1 MSARHTI
8 LSLAILM
15 AFAANA
21 TAAEPS
27 WTFGADAPPSE
38 APLRS
43 TRAWQITFAVDDASI
58 EVPPVQRLMQAAQD
72 VRFEVADQRPPAAV
86 TVSDGYAL
94 RAKIHKIASFAT
106 LPIFGA
112 QYLLGSQLDE
122 GTASE
127 AVRATHA
134 AIATTMVG
142 LFGVNTVTGVWNLW
156 EGRHDPTKRGL
167 RMLHG
172 LLMLG
177 ADGGFVAT
185 GLLAPTND
193 GGGNRSLHKNVAI
206 TSIAV
211 ATAGYLIM
219 LFGN

>member
-1 MSARHTI
+1 MSARHTT
-8 LSLAILM
+8 LCLTLLV
-15 AFAANA
+15 AFAADANA
-21 TAAEPS
+21 ANAS
-27 WTFGADAPPSE
+27 WTFGADAPQVD

-43 TRAWQITFAVDDASI
+43 TRAWQVNFDPDAASTDAT
-58 EVPPVQRLMQAAQD
+58 PVQQLLQTAQD
-72 VRFEVADQRPPAAV
+72 LKFDAADQRPPAAV
-86 TVSDGYAL
+86 TVSDGYAM

-106 LPIFGA
+106 LPLFGA
-112 QYLLGSQLDE
+112 QYFLGSKLDE
-122 GTASE
+122 GTGSE
-127 AVRATHA
+127 TVRATHA

-142 LFGVNTVTGVWNLW
+142 LFGVNTVTGLWNLW
-156 EGRHDPTKRGL
+156 EGRNDPSKRGL

-185 GLLAPTND
+185 GLLAPTNE
-193 GGGNRSLHKNVAI
+193 GGGNRSLHKSVAI

-211 ATAGYLIM
+211 ATTGYLIM